1 MALLPGTWPGH
12 FHAGDTGLEGILWK
26 TGPACI
32 KGLPEQLAAPVQSL
46 VAPHLVQ
53 FYYYSLNSP
62 KMLGFPVNCQLLT
75 EHWASLHFSRVNL
88 PPLAHACSV
97 ILALGAEQ
105 QLTIYV
111 LWELDSTWLRAFFL

>member
-1 MALLPGTWPGH
+1 MLGTLG
-12 FHAGDTGLEGILWK
+12 WK
-26 TGPACI
+26 ELSGKQAPACI

-62 KMLGFPVNCQLLT
+62 KMLGLSFPVNCQLLI
-75 EHWASLHFSRVNL
+75 EHWASLDFSRVNL
-88 PPLAHACSV
+88 PSLAPACSV
-97 ILALGAEQ
+97 ILSLGTEQ